1 MLQWM
6 ASKSPRER
14 LQILQTNVDA
24 IIKVRNGRQRT

>member
-14 LQILQTNVDA
+14 LQILQANVDA
-24 IIKVRNGRQRT
+24 IIKVRNGRHRT